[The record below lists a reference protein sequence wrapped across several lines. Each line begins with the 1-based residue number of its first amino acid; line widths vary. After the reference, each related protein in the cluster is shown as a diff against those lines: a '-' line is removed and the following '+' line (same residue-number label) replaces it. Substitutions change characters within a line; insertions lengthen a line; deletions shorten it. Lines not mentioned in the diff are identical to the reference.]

1 VSPGWPNGTG
11 ADPEQFGRAR
21 TPWGTVL
28 VRWRS
33 GSLLASHFEDDG
45 PATGMVTPAGGSP
58 DHRRAQAWFDQWLD
72 GDSSLPKGV
81 ALSPVGSDF
90 QRRVW
95 GLLGSIP
102 RGRTVSYGWVANA
115 LGVPR
120 GVRAVGAACGAN
132 PVALWIPCH
141 RVVAGDGSLRGYR
154 WGLHRKAA
162 LLAWESRIPMG
173 G

>member
-1 VSPGWPNGTG
+1 MSPGCPNGTG

-33 GSLLASHFEDDG
+33 GFLLASHFEDDG
-45 PATGMVTPAGGSP
+45 PATGMATPAGGSP
-58 DHRRAQAWFDQWLD
+58 DHRRAQAWLDQWLD
-72 GDSSLPKGV
+72 GDSSLPKG
-81 ALSPVGSDF
+81 L
-90 QRRVW
+90 
-95 GLLGSIP
+95 
-102 RGRTVSYGWVANA
+102 A

-162 LLAWESRIPMG
+162 LLAWESRIHMG